1 MRPLT
6 ALPVSPTESR
16 GFIRFVFTWKI
27 VFTNEATQRAGE
39 DENDATRGTVI
50 RVVAPLCETILV
62 KRVKTSGRES
72 GDL

>member
-1 MRPLT
+1 MV
-6 ALPVSPTESR
+6 APTEPRS
-16 GFIRFVFTWKI
+16 FLSPQFTWKI

-39 DENDATRGTVI
+39 DKDGATRGTVI